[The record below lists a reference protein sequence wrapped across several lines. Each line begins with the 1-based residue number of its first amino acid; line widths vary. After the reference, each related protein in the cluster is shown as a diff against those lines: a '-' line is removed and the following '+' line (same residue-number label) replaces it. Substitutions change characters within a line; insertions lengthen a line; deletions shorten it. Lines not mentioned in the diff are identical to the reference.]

1 MQVAVLI
8 LTAPT
13 VVTVMKVTRRQPD
26 LVKILMNVLETVI
39 IANHL
44 LINARI
50 KLADMTV
57 FAKRATWS

>member
-13 VVTVMKVTRRQPD
+13 VVTVMMVTRRQLD

-50 KLADMTV
+50 K
-57 FAKRATWS
+57 